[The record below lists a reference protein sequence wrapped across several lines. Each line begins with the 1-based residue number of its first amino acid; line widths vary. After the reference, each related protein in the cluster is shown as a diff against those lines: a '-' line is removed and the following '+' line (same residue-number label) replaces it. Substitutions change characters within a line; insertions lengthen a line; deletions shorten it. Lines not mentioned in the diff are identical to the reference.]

1 MKELASVNATPF
13 GFELFADNSKKYVL
27 NRSKI
32 NAAAPYYLSLV
43 EPYKEFLTGMF
54 YRKDSKDYYGKLS
67 NGKHIRI
74 EIQNQSAIIEIR

>member
-1 MKELASVNATPF
+1 MKELASVTATPF
-13 GFELFADNSKKYVL
+13 GFELLADNSKKYVL

-32 NAAAPYYLSLV
+32 NAAAPFYLSLV

-54 YRKDSKDYYGKLS
+54 WRKDSKDYYGKLS

-74 EIQNQSAIIEIR
+74 EIQNESAMIEIR